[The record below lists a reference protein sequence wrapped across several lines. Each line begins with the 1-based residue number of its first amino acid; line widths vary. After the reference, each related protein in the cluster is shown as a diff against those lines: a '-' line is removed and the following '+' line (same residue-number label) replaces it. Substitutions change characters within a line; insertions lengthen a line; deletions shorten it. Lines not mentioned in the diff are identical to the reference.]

1 MIFRKNAELP
11 FAKDSLAWFLPWMV
25 MLMVFFATLTTAAT
39 MTLNSMLSKWTDSVS
54 GSLTVQILPIEDE
67 NGIDRRRTQIETEE
81 ALSILRKTAGVKSAN
96 LLTDRQMKDL
106 LKPWLGDSVEYED
119 LPMPALIDVQLMKNV
134 PVNIDDLRQNLRV
147 GVPNATLDIH
157 KKWLNKLI
165 ELISRLDNL
174 GSIML
179 LLVILTTS
187 AIVIYVSCTSMAVHK
202 PIIELLHLIG
212 AQDSYIA
219 EQYAIRTAILSSIG
233 GMVGFFLALPILYK
247 ISSIVREI
255 QGGLLVSAQ
264 FDALGW
270 LALICVPFLAIV
282 LSVITS
288 YWAVH
293 RTLKKML

>member
-67 NGIDRRRTQIETEE
+67 NGIDKRRTQIETEE
-81 ALSILRKTAGVKSAN
+81 ALAILRKTAGVKSAN

-134 PVNIDDLRQNLRV
+134 SVNLDTLRQNLRE

-165 ELISRLDNL
+165 ELISRLDDL

-219 EQYAIRTAILSSIG
+219 EQYAIRTAILSSVG
-233 GMVGFFLALPILYK
+233 GMIGFFLAIPILYK

-264 FDALGW
+264 FDTLGW